1 LLKPKEVT
9 IMADVNFDPNS
20 ISLEEAQN
28 ALADP
33 EKGSLRVLKALGK
46 LRDQYV
52 AKLATG
58 VIVLEVTNDLEQVA
72 AEAALKDYTA
82 ELVEEGEAPPRV
94 SLIRP
99 RPAFK

>member
-1 LLKPKEVT
+1 
-9 IMADVNFDPNS
+9 MADAFDPNS
-20 ISLEEAQN
+20 ITLEEARD

-46 LRDQYV
+46 LRDAYV
-52 AKLATG
+52 VNLANG
-58 VIVLEVTNDLEQVA
+58 SIVLEVRNDLEQVA

-94 SLIRP
+94 SIIRP
-99 RPAFK
+99 KPEFK

>member
-1 LLKPKEVT
+1 
-9 IMADVNFDPNS
+9 MADANFDPNS
-20 ISLEEAQN
+20 ITLEEARD

-58 VIVLEVTNDLEQVA
+58 VIVLEASNDLEQVA
-72 AEAALKDYTA
+72 AEAALKDYAT
-82 ELVEEGEAPPRV
+82 ELEEDGEAPPKV
-94 SLIRP
+94 SIIRP